1 MLRLSTLALAL
12 FIFWYIVFS
21 IRRKSLKERYVAVWI
36 PIGLIA
42 VVIAVFPVSI
52 RFAAKVFGF
61 QVASNLLLL
70 MAVVFLTIIVFQLTA
85 AISRLE
91 TKLER
96 VVVEI
101 ALMKDKIDNDS

>member
-1 MLRLSTLALAL
+1 M
-12 FIFWYIVFS
+12 FWYIVFS

-42 VVIAVFPVSI
+42 VVIAVFPISI
-52 RFAAKVFGF
+52 RVVAQILGF

-70 MAVVFLTIIVFQLTA
+70 LAVFFLTTIVFQLTT

-91 TKLER
+91 AKLEK
-96 VVVEI
+96 VVIELSLLRDQV
-101 ALMKDKIDNDS
+101 DHD